1 MSGTIDHEL
10 EISLTVMKAT
20 EVDGEMFV
28 EGAVLVPEV
37 TDRQGDVISEEE
49 IRKAAYLYM
58 DGAQSAVVMHTKILS
73 SDDAVLVESFIV
85 HKTMKRN
92 GIQLKKG
99 SWFVKFQVKSDRL
112 RKMVSEGKL
121 NSFSIEGKG
130 QRSDAA

>member
-1 MSGTIDHEL
+1 MNTTEL

-20 EVDGEMFV
+20 EEDGQMFV

-58 DGAQSAVVMHTKILS
+58 EGAQSAGVMHTKILS

-92 GIQLKKG
+92 GIQYKKG
-99 SWFVKFQVKSDRL
+99 SWFVKFQLKSDRL
-112 RKMVSEGKL
+112 KKMVSVGKL
-121 NSFSIEGKG
+121 NSFSIGGRG
-130 QRSDAA
+130 QEENEAA